1 MQRENEKGRSLL
13 PRHLPPI
20 MINVVDKQ
28 RYNTAGDYYATTSG
42 WQFAVSKQKSVDDE
56 FLILIH
62 ELVEWYLTQ
71 RNGIRE
77 EDITAFDVANPSS
90 RDPGSEPNAPYRNE
104 HRAAMEVEQLIID
117 HLNKIQSLGSS
128 RRNNGPPK

>member
-1 MQRENEKGRSLL
+1 
-13 PRHLPPI
+13 

-28 RYNTAGDYYATTSG
+28 RYNTAGDYYATSSG

-77 EDITAFDVANPSS
+77 EDITAFHVANPSS
-90 RDPGSEPNAPYRNE
+90 RDPGSDPAPRGE
-104 HRAAMEVEQLIID
+104 ATIRTARPPFTSSMARAMIR
-117 HLNKIQSLGSS
+117 GSPMTT
-128 RRNNGPPK
+128 G

>member
-1 MQRENEKGRSLL
+1 
-13 PRHLPPI
+13 
-20 MINVVDKQ
+20 MISVVDKQ
-28 RYNTAGDYYATTSG
+28 RYNTAGDYYATPSG
-42 WQFAVSKQKSVDDE
+42 WQFAVSKQRSVDDE

-90 RDPGSEPNAPYRNE
+90 SDPGSEPDAPYRNE
-104 HRAAMEVEQLIID
+104 HLAAMEVERLITD
-117 HLNKIQSLGSS
+117 HVNKKRSNEG
-128 RRNNGPPK
+128 

>member
-1 MQRENEKGRSLL
+1 MKRENEKRRSLL

-20 MINVVDKQ
+20 TINVVDKQ
-28 RYNTAGDYYATTSG
+28 RYNTAGDYYATPSG
-42 WQFAVSKQKSVDDE
+42 WQFAVSRQKSVDDE

-77 EDITAFDVANPSS
+77 EDITAFDVAHPSS
-90 RDPGSEPNAPYRNE
+90 KDPGSEPDAPYRNE
-104 HRAAMEVEQLIID
+104 HRAALEVEKLITD
-117 HLNKIQSLGSS
+117 YVSKK
-128 RRNNGPPK
+128 R